1 MTDTFHPDDWIS
13 PPGETIADVL
23 RARGWSAQAFA
34 DRAGISLAHAERLLS
49 GDAPI
54 DAATADALAR
64 TLDSTPRFWLAREAH
79 YRARIR
85 QLRGASQAERKARVA
100 LSG

>member
-13 PPGETIADVL
+13 PPGDTIADVL
-23 RARGWSAQAFA
+23 QARGWSAQAFA
-34 DRAGISLAHAERLLS
+34 DNAGISHAHAERLIN

-54 DAATADALAR
+54 DESTAAMLAR
-64 TLDSTPRFWLAREAH
+64 VLGSTPRFWLTREAH

>member
-13 PPGETIADVL
+13 PPGDTIADVL
-23 RARGWSAQAFA
+23 QARGWSAQAFA
-34 DRAGISLAHAERLLS
+34 DNAGISLARAERLII

-54 DAATADALAR
+54 DESTAAMLAR
-64 TLDSTPRFWLAREAH
+64 VLGSTRRFWLTRESH
-79 YRARIR
+79 YRARVR
-85 QLRGASQAERKARVA
+85 QLQDAGHAEQKSRVA